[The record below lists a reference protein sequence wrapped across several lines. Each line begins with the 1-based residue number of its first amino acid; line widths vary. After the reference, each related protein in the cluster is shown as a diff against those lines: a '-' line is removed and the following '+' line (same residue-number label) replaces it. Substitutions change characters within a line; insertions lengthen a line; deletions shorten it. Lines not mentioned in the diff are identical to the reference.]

1 MDELEKEEDDI
12 PLHPY
17 FQKIRVVLESESITP
32 STPIR
37 MKDCLHNL
45 SVLLLQTLS
54 CSWRSAKSK
63 AIGIPQKGKAITLCL
78 SHGFCSKQKGS

>member
-1 MDELEKEEDDI
+1 MDELEKAEDDI

-17 FQKIRVVLESESITP
+17 FQKIQEVLESESITP

-45 SVLLLQTLS
+45 SAL
-54 CSWRSAKSK
+54 
-63 AIGIPQKGKAITLCL
+63 
-78 SHGFCSKQKGS
+78 H